1 MRPPLQAAPYALSV
15 ATTINEP
22 TSVMIAQSAT
32 PRTPLVL
39 GAAGLAPFWILALAL
54 ASGATAGYP
63 SETVRFALVAYGA
76 VILSFTGGVRW
87 GIAVM
92 AHEQEPARREYAIS
106 VVPSLLAWGILL
118 LPANA
123 QIGSLA
129 VLTIA
134 AGLLDY
140 GMACRETA
148 PEWFGR
154 LRLILAGAAGG
165 ALVLAWIAG

>member
-1 MRPPLQAAPYALSV
+1 
-15 ATTINEP
+15 
-22 TSVMIAQSAT
+22 MIAQSPI

-54 ASGATAGYP
+54 VTGVTAGYP
-63 SETVRFALVAYGA
+63 QDSVRFALAAYAA

-87 GIAVM
+87 GVAVL
-92 AHEQEPARREYAIS
+92 APEQEPARREYVIS
-106 VVPSLLAWGILL
+106 VVPSLLAWASLL
-118 LPANA
+118 LPQGA
-123 QIGSLA
+123 QIGALA
-129 VLTIA
+129 ALTIA

-154 LRLILAGAAGG
+154 LRLILAGAAGA